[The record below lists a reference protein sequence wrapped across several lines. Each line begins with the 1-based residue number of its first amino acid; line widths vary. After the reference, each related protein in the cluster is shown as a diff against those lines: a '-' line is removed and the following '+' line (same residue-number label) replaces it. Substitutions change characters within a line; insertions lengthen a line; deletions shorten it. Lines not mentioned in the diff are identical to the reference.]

1 MDEASAFVK
10 SLLLKAQEKITYNL
24 KKVERG
30 IQDRD
35 LFKKLEASE
44 IWEFR
49 TLYGGI
55 CYRLFAFWDTDTDT
69 LIVVTHGIVK
79 KTQKT
84 PFREIRK
91 VEQIRRQYYEFKS
104 K

>member
-55 CYRLFAFWDTDTDT
+55 CYRLFAF
-69 LIVVTHGIVK
+69 
-79 KTQKT
+79 
-84 PFREIRK
+84 
-91 VEQIRRQYYEFKS
+91 
-104 K
+104 

>member
-10 SLLLKAQEKITYNL
+10 SLPLKAQEKITYNL

-84 PFREIRK
+84 PLREIRK
-91 VEQIRRQYYEFKS
+91 AEQIRRQYYEYKS